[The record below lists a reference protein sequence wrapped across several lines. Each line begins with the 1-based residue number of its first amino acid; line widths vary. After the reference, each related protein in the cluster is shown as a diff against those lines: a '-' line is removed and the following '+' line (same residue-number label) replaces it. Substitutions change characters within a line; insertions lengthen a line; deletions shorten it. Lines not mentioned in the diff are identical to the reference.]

1 VLVYC
6 RTKRLTCMNIFVGLW
21 IGFLVGNW
29 LPIVDLGRVGSTR
42 AFEVAIGFLLTAVL
56 IEALPKIKPG
66 NQ

>member
-1 VLVYC
+1 
-6 RTKRLTCMNIFVGLW
+6 MNIFVGLW